1 MVHSVT
7 KSWEIFR
14 KSTKHL
20 ACGSSTGSK
29 IPSIE
34 DAEPAVIVRGK
45 GCRVWDADG
54 NEYIDYRNGLG
65 PVTLG
70 YAVPEIND
78 AIKAQLDNGII
89 YGHPHILEGEA
100 AQALTEVIPCAER
113 VRFLKTGG
121 EAIAACIK
129 IARNATGRNRIVQCG
144 YNGWINVLS
153 APGGTVPAGIANS
166 QPLKGIPKA
175 LSDLHKSLP
184 WAADEAWEKLFAEE
198 GKEIAAIVIASN
210 YSDMGKGRD
219 FLPFLR
225 KLTQKYGSLMIMD
238 EIVTGFRLAP
248 GGAHEYFNF
257 MPDMAVFAKG
267 CANGMPISAYLGK
280 AELIDSARS
289 IGISSTYG
297 GETLS
302 LASLKA
308 TVAFYKKNNVIA
320 HIWKNSGI
328 LWGEVNKLFKK
339 HKINA
344 EFKGF
349 SVCPQLVFEGDS
361 AKFSAP
367 FFRNCYLNGISLY
380 NVSYVNYSHK
390 DKDIDETIEKIGKVI
405 ETCLR

>member
-1 MVHSVT
+1 MAHSVK
-7 KSWEIFR
+7 KSWKIF
-14 KSTKHL
+14 KNSTNYL

-29 IPSIE
+29 IPAIE
-34 DAEPAVIVRGK
+34 DAEPAAIVRGK

-70 YAVPEIND
+70 YAISEIND

-89 YGHPHILEGEA
+89 YGHPHILEGKA
-100 AQALTEVIPCAER
+100 AEALTEVIPCAER

-129 IARNATGRNRIVQCG
+129 IARAATGRNKIVQCG
-144 YNGWINVLS
+144 YNGWLNTLS

-175 LSDLHKSLP
+175 ISDLHKSLP
-184 WAADEAWEKLFAEE
+184 WADNAAWEKLFAEE
-198 GKEIAAIVIASN
+198 GKEIAAIVVASN
-210 YSDMGKGRD
+210 YTDMEKGKN
-219 FLPFLR
+219 FFPFLR
-225 KLTQKYGSLMIMD
+225 KLTQKYGSLMIVD
-238 EIVTGFRLAP
+238 EIVTGFRLAM

-280 AELIDSARS
+280 AELIESARS

-320 HIWKNSGI
+320 HIWKNSGR
-328 LWGEVNKLFKK
+328 LWPEVNKLFENY
-339 HKINA
+339 KISA
-344 EFKGF
+344 SFKGL
-349 SVCPQLVFEGDS
+349 SVCPQLVFEGDA
-361 AKFSAP
+361 AKLSVP
-367 FFRNCYLNGISLY
+367 FFKNCYLNGISLY

-390 DKDIDETIEKIGKVI
+390 DKDIDETIEKIGRSI
-405 ETCLR
+405 ESCLK